1 MNIKAISRTLLIVII
16 VVIIAVAG
24 IAGYFL
30 SLMQQ
35 APPKATLTVYVGH
48 AGGSGDQSELY
59 WIVTPANQTF
69 KVGDRIKIVLNVN
82 YTNYPTGLHGFAIL
96 DPNGNQIASLATNV
110 GGTTDT
116 VITLNVAGT
125 YKINCLYFCGTWH
138 ALNGKMQNVVL
149 LTATS

>member
-1 MNIKAISRTLLIVII
+1 
-16 VVIIAVAG
+16 
-24 IAGYFL
+24 
-30 SLMQQ
+30 
-35 APPKATLTVYVGH
+35 LTVYVGH

-82 YTNYPTGLHGFAIL
+82 YTNYPTGLHGFAII